1 MEKKKEILNIRHL
14 DVKFNVRS
22 RILNAIRD
30 ITLSVYEGETL
41 AIVGESGSGKS
52 VLTKT
57 FAGMLDDNGFIS
69 HGRIIFKQDD
79 LSRIEIPLDKS
90 NKKLLSSVQ
99 KRLDEYSYLEFG
111 AQEYNEL
118 TKLEKYYK
126 TSMVLSSEEQ
136 EEYEKRLKNLNDD
149 LIDNKNKLST
159 LSTRTE
165 EEKASYN
172 KLKEEIKLLEDEL
185 DSFIKEHEEKV
196 KVKKK
201 AFLNDKNK
209 VEEFKKK
216 KENLIKTREKK
227 FSDAKKEPLPEEIK
241 KRNLELAA
249 ETVLS
254 ISRYPIHLKALYK
267 KRLLKGF
274 KQSMSE
280 GRDLFTDKRRNRVF
294 DKVSFRV

>member
-136 EEYEKRLKNLNDD
+136 EEYEKRLKNLSDD

-201 AFLNDKNK
+201 AFLDDKNK

-216 KENLIKTREKK
+216 RENLIKTREKK
-227 FSDAKKEPLPEEIK
+227 ISDAKKEPLPEEIK
-241 KRNLELAA
+241 KRNHELAA

-254 ISRYPIHLKALYK
+254 ISRYPIHLKVLYK
-267 KRLLKGF
+267 KRLLKGN
-274 KQSMSE
+274 
-280 GRDLFTDKRRNRVF
+280 LFL
-294 DKVSFRV
+294 